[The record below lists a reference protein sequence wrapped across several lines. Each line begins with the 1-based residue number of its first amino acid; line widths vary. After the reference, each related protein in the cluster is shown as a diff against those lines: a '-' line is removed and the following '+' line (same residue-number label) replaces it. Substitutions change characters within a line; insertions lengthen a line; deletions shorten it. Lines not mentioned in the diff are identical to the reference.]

1 MELKG
6 KTIDFLGDSLTEGL
20 YLKDNGNRY
29 DNYIAR
35 TCDLKKANN
44 YGIGGTRI
52 AFQSRPSEKAKH
64 DLDFCGRCY
73 LMDPDADIIV
83 VFGGTNDY
91 GHGDAPFGKIGDKER
106 TTFCGAVDYLIN
118 KIRELYP
125 SAKLVLVAPGHR
137 FDDGTMPPVDKL
149 QRLGI
154 EGRPLEDYV
163 DAMVRIAKSYYVPIL
178 NLLEKLDID
187 PKKPEDREKYTR
199 DGLHYNDL
207 GHVKL
212 GECVAQFLKSL

>member
-6 KTIDFLGDSLTEGL
+6 KIIDFLGDSLTEGL
-20 YLKDNGNRY
+20 QLKDDANRY

-35 TCDLKKANN
+35 TCGLKKANN

-73 LMDPDADIIV
+73 LMDPEADIIV

-91 GHGDAPFGKIGDKER
+91 GHGDAPFGQIGDKTR

-125 SAKLVLVAPGHR
+125 SAKLVMVTPGHR
-137 FDDGTMPPVDKL
+137 FDDATTPPIDKY

-154 EGRPLEDYV
+154 EGRQLEDYV
-163 DAMVRIAKSYYVPIL
+163 DAMMTIARSYDVPIL

-187 PKKPEDREKYTR
+187 PKKSEDREKYTR
-199 DGLHYNDL
+199 DGLHYNDE

-212 GECVAQFLKSL
+212 GECLAEFLKSL

>member
-35 TCDLKKANN
+35 TCGLKKANN

-125 SAKLVLVAPGHR
+125 SAKLVMVTPGHR
-137 FDDGTMPPVDKL
+137 FDDATTPPIDKY

-154 EGRPLEDYV
+154 EGRQLEDYV
-163 DAMVRIAKSYYVPIL
+163 DAMVRIAKSYDVPIL

>member
-6 KTIDFLGDSLTEGL
+6 KVIDFLGDSLTEGRGVA
-20 YLKDNGNRY
+20 DENNRY
-29 DNYIAR
+29 DRYIER
-35 TCDLKKANN
+35 VCGLKRANN

-52 AFQSRPSEKAKH
+52 AFQGRPSVKAKH

-73 LMDPDADIIV
+73 LMDPEADIIV

-125 SAKLVLVAPGHR
+125 SAKLVMVAPGHR
-137 FDDGTMPPVDKL
+137 FDDATMPPIDKL
-149 QRLGI
+149 ERLGI
-154 EGRPLEDYV
+154 VGETLETYV
-163 DAMVRIAKSYYVPIL
+163 NAMVEIASSYDVPVL
-178 NLLEKLDID
+178 NLYRELPID
-187 PKKPEDREKYTR
+187 PKKPEDREKYTI
-199 DGLHYNDL
+199 DGLHYNDA
-207 GHVKL
+207 GYI
-212 GECVAQFLKSL
+212 EVAKKIIAFLENL

>member
-6 KTIDFLGDSLTEGL
+6 KIIDFLGDSLTEGL
-20 YLKDNGNRY
+20 QLKDDANRY

-35 TCDLKKANN
+35 TCGLKKANN

-73 LMDPDADIIV
+73 LMDPEADIIV

-91 GHGDAPFGKIGDKER
+91 GHGDAPFGQIGDKTR

-125 SAKLVLVAPGHR
+125 SAKLVMVTPGHR
-137 FDDGTMPPVDKL
+137 FDDATTPPIDKY

-154 EGRPLEDYV
+154 EGRQLEDYV
-163 DAMVRIAKSYYVPIL
+163 DAMVKIANSYDVPIL

-187 PKKPEDREKYTR
+187 PKKSEDREKYTR
-199 DGLHYNDL
+199 DGLHYNDA

-212 GECVAQFLKSL
+212 GQCLAEFLKSL